1 MSKKIFLPIYIL
13 VVLSLIFGMSFSVDA
28 ASLMA
33 ATSKVLSTNY
43 TLVNMSTTNDASV
56 TVTYLRDDGSS
67 WPTDAGN
74 QNFTIP
80 KNFGQK
86 IVAQYFDNNMPAGQ
100 GSAVISSTQPLGAVV
115 QILARNQIPSS
126 GAYSGVTSPSSSYYA
141 PLVQKNLNTASGISN
156 SVLIVQ
162 NAETT
167 SQQVTVN
174 FIAYP
179 GISGIS
185 NRTKILNIPQ
195 QSSYYYDVTSEP
207 LLENGWTGSAV
218 ITAATGKKIV
228 VVVNTFLGNDT
239 LTTYNAFP
247 IEAAGKNWGIPL
259 FTSRLANGLNTSV
272 SIQNVSGNTIP
283 SNGITVSCKAGSG
296 FSPATFTKQNTS
308 PIPNNS
314 AFAVNPVVDNTIPG
328 NWSGSCTVSSSGNV
342 VVIVTLRSPG
352 FNSNSGAYEAFNID
366 QSTDTKVVIP
376 LMSKRQ
382 ANGFATV
389 ATIQNLD
396 NTNPANVRLIYTP
409 GTGYTGSSSPIVID
423 RTIPPGGNLIQ
434 NLRLPSDV
442 AEIPDRWFGTLV
454 VEPVGTPRP
463 IVAFVQLT
471 NITNPPGDTLLTH
484 NAFTLP

>member
-1 MSKKIFLPIYIL
+1 MNINKLRICMLLIL
-13 VVLSLIFGMSFSVDA
+13 SIIVGITVPVDA
-28 ASLMA
+28 NSLMA

-43 TLVNMSTTNDASV
+43 TLVNMSTTDDASV
-56 TVTYLRDDGSS
+56 TVTYLKDDGSV

-74 QNFTIP
+74 QSFSIP

-86 IVAQYFDNNMPAGQ
+86 IVAQYFDNTMSAGQ

-115 QILARNQIPSS
+115 QILARNQTPSS

-141 PLVQKNLNTASGISN
+141 PLVQKNLNTASGVSN
-156 SVLIVQ
+156 SILVIQ
-162 NAETT
+162 NAEETN
-167 SQQVTVN
+167 QQVTIN

-179 GISGIS
+179 GIGGIS
-185 NRTKILNIPQ
+185 NHTKPVNIPGR
-195 QSSYYYDVTSEP
+195 SSFYYDVTSED

-218 ITAATGKKIV
+218 VNAESGKKIV
-228 VVVNTFLGNDT
+228 VVVNTFLGTDT

-272 SIQNVSGNTIP
+272 SIQNVSGSTIP
-283 SNGITVSCKAGSG
+283 ANGITVSCKAGTG
-296 FSPATFTKQNTS
+296 FSPSTFTKQNTGS
-308 PIPNNS
+308 IPNNS
-314 AFAVNPVVDNTIPG
+314 AFAVNPVVDNSIPG
-328 NWSGSCTVSSSGNV
+328 NWSGSCRVSSTGNV

-366 QSTDTKVVIP
+366 QSSNSRVVIP

-396 NTNPANVRLIYTP
+396 TNNAANVKLTYTP
-409 GTGYTGSSSPIVID
+409 GSGYTGSLTPIVLNK
-423 RTIPPGGNLIQ
+423 TIPAGGNLIQ
-434 NLRLPSDV
+434 NFRLVSDV
-442 AEIPDRWFGTLV
+442 PEVPDGWFGTLV
-454 VEPVGTPRP
+454 VEPVGTPLP

>member
-1 MSKKIFLPIYIL
+1 MKTSIL
-13 VVLSLIFGMSFSVDA
+13 RTSLLLILCIIVGTAFPVNA
-28 ASLMA
+28 KSLMA

-43 TLVNMSTTNDASV
+43 TLVNMSTTDDANVS
-56 TVTYLRDDGSS
+56 VTYLRDDGSTWS
-67 WPTDAGN
+67 TDAGN
-74 QNFTIP
+74 QNFIIP
-80 KNFGQK
+80 KNFGQR
-86 IVAQYFDNNMPAGQ
+86 IVAQYFDTTMPGGQ

-115 QILARNQIPSS
+115 QILARNQTPSS

-156 SVLIVQ
+156 SVLIIQ
-162 NAETT
+162 NAEQTEQEV
-167 SQQVTVN
+167 SIN

-185 NRTKILNIPQ
+185 NHTKTATIPPR
-195 QSSYYYDVTSEP
+195 SSFYYDITSEN
-207 LLENGWTGSAV
+207 LLQNVWTGSAV
-218 ITAATGKKIV
+218 INAASGKKIV
-228 VVVNTFLGNDT
+228 VVVNTFLGPDT

-247 IEAAGKNWGIPL
+247 IEAAGRNWGIPL
-259 FTSRLANGLNTSV
+259 FTSRLLNGLSTSV
-272 SIQNVSGNTIP
+272 SIQNVSGSLIP
-283 SNGITVSCKAGSG
+283 ENGITVSCKAGTG
-296 FSPATFTKQNTS
+296 FSPATFIKQNTS

-314 AFAVNPVVDNTIPG
+314 AFAVNPVVDYSIPG
-328 NWSGSCTVSSSGNV
+328 NWSGSCTVSSTGNV

-366 QSTDTKVVIP
+366 QSTNNRVVIP

-396 NTNPANVRLIYTP
+396 TNNPANVKLTYTP
-409 GTGYTGSSSPIVID
+409 GSGYTGSLTPIVINK
-423 RTIPPGGNLIQ
+423 TIPAGGNLLQ
-434 NLRLPSDV
+434 NLRLVSDV
-442 AEIPDRWFGTLV
+442 PEVPDRWFGTLV
-454 VEPVGTPRP
+454 VEPIGTPRP

>member
-1 MSKKIFLPIYIL
+1 MNKKPYLIIAS
-13 VVLSLIFGMSFSVDA
+13 VLIIISLTLGMSLSVKA
-28 ASLMA
+28 ASLSA
-33 ATSKVLSTNY
+33 ATSKALSTNY

-56 TVTYLRDDGSS
+56 TVTYLKDDGNP

-74 QNFTIP
+74 QNFTIT

-86 IVAQYFDNNMPAGQ
+86 IIAQYFDNTMPGGQ

-115 QILARNQIPSS
+115 QILARNQTPSS

-141 PLVQKNLNTASGISN
+141 PLVQKNLNTANGISN

-167 SQQVTVN
+167 AQQVTID

-185 NRTKILNIPQ
+185 NHTKILNIPRL
-195 QSSYYYDVTSEP
+195 SSYYYDVTSES

-218 ITAATGKKIV
+218 ITAESSKKVV

-247 IEAAGKNWGIPL
+247 VEAAGKNWGIPL

-272 SIQNVSGNTIP
+272 SIQNVSGSPIP
-283 SNGITVSCKAGSG
+283 SNGITVSCKAGTG
-296 FSPATFTKQNTS
+296 FSPATFTKQNPS
-308 PIPNNS
+308 PIPHNA
-314 AFAVNPVVDNTIPG
+314 AFAVNPVVDNTIPT

-342 VVIVTLRSPG
+342 VVMVTLRSPG

-396 NTNPANVRLIYTP
+396 TVNSANVRLIYTP
-409 GTGYTGSSSPIVID
+409 GSGYTGSSSPIVLTK
-423 RTIPPGGNLIQ
+423 TIPAGGNLIQ
-434 NLRLPSDV
+434 NLRFSEVP
-442 AEIPDRWFGTLV
+442 EIPDGWFGTLV

-471 NITNPPGDTLLTH
+471 NINNPPGDTLLTH